1 MCYLIASG
9 VRTTL
14 DIDTPVLEEL
24 KRLQK
29 REPGA
34 RKSLGRLVSEL
45 LTEALARRRDEV
57 AEMPGFEWI
66 SKPMKARVDLE
77 DKDALYAELD
87 RDR

>member
-1 MCYLIASG
+1 M
-9 VRTTL
+9 RTTL

-29 REPGA
+29 NQKTG

-45 LTEALARRRDEV
+45 LTEALAQRDREV
-57 AEMPGFEWI
+57 RESVGFEWV
-66 SKPMKARVDLE
+66 SRPMKALVDLD